1 MQKNVGALK
10 INVYYSREN
19 LKYDPDFSVIEK
31 IICEPFDMMQGAVM
45 HYPRIENCLEGVSI
59 TFYFIFY
66 CRYILNS
73 FS

>member
-1 MQKNVGALK
+1 MQKNVGAIK

-45 HYPRIENCLEGVSI
+45 HYPRIENCLEGVSTI
-59 TFYFIFY
+59 ISQFIFY
-66 CRYILNS
+66 SRYILKD
-73 FS
+73 